1 MNWSNQ
7 ELDPTI
13 MALLDFCI
21 ILSTE
26 LCKQETSQQ
35 RPFHEN
41 KGHLELLGLP
51 NPDHNSAVVSVAWAT
66 QKGNLLLLGQVLR
79 VLGVEDGVVNALCKE
94 PGQSDVKRGAH
105 YKHLASQLQDL
116 DSRSNYR

>member
-26 LCKQETSQQ
+26 LCNQETSQQ
-35 RPFHEN
+35 RPFHKN

-94 PGQSDVKRGAH
+94 PG
-105 YKHLASQLQDL
+105 
-116 DSRSNYR
+116 